1 MNIIED
7 NIENWAFN
15 RFVVDKIEYSKEERQ
30 EVKFISKKYEIS
42 EHDVCTLFRFVK
54 TEVQNINHVDLSNN
68 EIIQIQEFLENEKKI
83 KGVSFIGAN
92 GKQAFKIENT
102 ELIEKFLNL
111 VKKRVW
117 FSDLNGDKDYKRL
130 IAKTL
135 YNRLTGK
142 LNLNNYDA
150 KIIIGLIFAH
160 NKICLVNEPILT
172 RTQFK
177 ESKEHQTDNYLNYLE
192 RKVRSFIKAT

>member
-68 EIIQIQEFLENEKKI
+68 EILQIQNYFEN
-83 KGVSFIGAN
+83 
-92 GKQAFKIENT
+92 
-102 ELIEKFLNL
+102 
-111 VKKRVW
+111 
-117 FSDLNGDKDYKRL
+117 
-130 IAKTL
+130 
-135 YNRLTGK
+135 
-142 LNLNNYDA
+142 
-150 KIIIGLIFAH
+150 
-160 NKICLVNEPILT
+160 P
-172 RTQFK
+172 
-177 ESKEHQTDNYLNYLE
+177 
-192 RKVRSFIKAT
+192 